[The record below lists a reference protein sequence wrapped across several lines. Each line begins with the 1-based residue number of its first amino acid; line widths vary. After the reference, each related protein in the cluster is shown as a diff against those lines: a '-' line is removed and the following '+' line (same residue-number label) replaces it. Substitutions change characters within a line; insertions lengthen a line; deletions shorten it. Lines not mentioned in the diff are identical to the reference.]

1 MKCADSPL
9 STVCWREERILLVL
23 ELAVEGFTRRVKG
36 LLTRCCPLSL
46 RRREYDPATVA
57 EKEAEK
63 SPPGCSSQIVSGE
76 EEEGGQVEAGERW
89 WWMNGMNRA
98 RRAEEGRRKGNQG
111 KRRKGDDGRDGTCF
125 IPDHSRDQGGRLPG
139 C

>member
-63 SPPGCSSQIVSGE
+63 SPPVSFLTTPVIKGADCP
-76 EEEGGQVEAGERW
+76 G
-89 WWMNGMNRA
+89 A
-98 RRAEEGRRKGNQG
+98 R
-111 KRRKGDDGRDGTCF
+111 
-125 IPDHSRDQGGRLPG
+125 SV
-139 C
+139 